1 MAFSLF
7 VAACGS
13 SSGGSSS
20 SGGKLTQIVI
30 ASDFPLTGSARDQT
44 VSMNKAIDMKLK
56 EVNYKVGT
64 VPIKFT
70 PLDDATAQAGKWDE
84 GKCTQNMTSLA
95 TDKQVVVMIG
105 PMNSGCAQV
114 QVKIANTAG
123 LAMISPAAT
132 SVGLTKAGGDP
143 GEPDKYYPN
152 GVRNFLRTAMADD
165 LQGKAAA
172 KWAKDLGKTKA
183 FVLNDKE
190 TYGKGLANQ
199 FIMAAKKDGI
209 DVVGDEGI
217 DPQAAN
223 YRDLMPKITAAHADV
238 VFFGG
243 ITQNNAGQILKDLR
257 AADKSITFIGPD
269 GIFEDAFLQAAGPA
283 AEGALVTFGGVPP
296 EKLTGAGKAF
306 IDKYTAANGKP
317 QAYTAYAYDAAGM
330 AVEAIKRCDAAGAI
344 TRKCV
349 LDELFKTTNYSG
361 ALGTFSVT
369 TTGDTTLTQ
378 LSGLKAHN
386 GQFVFDRTL
395 DVKDT

>member
-1 MAFSLF
+1 LFVATLMAFSLF

-243 ITQNNAGQILKDLR
+243 IAQNNAGQILKDLR
-257 AADKSITFIGPD
+257 AADKSITLHRPRRHLRRRIPAGRWPRSRGCARD
-269 GIFEDAFLQAAGPA
+269 LWWRAAGEAHGRRQGVHRQVHRCQWQAAGVHRVRIRCRRH
-283 AEGALVTFGGVPP
+283 GSRG
-296 EKLTGAGKAF
+296 
-306 IDKYTAANGKP
+306 D
-317 QAYTAYAYDAAGM
+317 QA
-330 AVEAIKRCDAAGAI
+330 VRRRRCHH
-344 TRKCV
+344 T
-349 LDELFKTTNYSG
+349 
-361 ALGTFSVT
+361 
-369 TTGDTTLTQ
+369 
-378 LSGLKAHN
+378 
-386 GQFVFDRTL
+386 
-395 DVKDT
+395 